1 MKIDYRKIAEA
12 LDISKAHYDR
22 YIAKERA
29 EGVSSAHEWFDF
41 FAGVMAEEADSDEAL
56 RQCADLQ
63 EAFIAIMTG
72 NDDDGP
78 ALLED
83 KSEFFG
89 KAFCDEVRRIVAEI
103 DRMEAA

>member
-29 EGVSSAHEWFDF
+29 EGVSRAHEWFDF

-56 RQCADLQ
+56 LNCAEYQ

-83 KSEFFG
+83 KSEFFA
-89 KAFCDEVRRIVAEI
+89 KAFRDEVRRIVAEI
-103 DRMEAA
+103 DRMEAV